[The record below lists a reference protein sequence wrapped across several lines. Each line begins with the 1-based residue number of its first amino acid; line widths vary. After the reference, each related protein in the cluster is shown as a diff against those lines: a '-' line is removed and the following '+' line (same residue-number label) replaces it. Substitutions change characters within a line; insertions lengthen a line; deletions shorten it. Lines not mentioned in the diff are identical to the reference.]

1 MATKPRKKLS
11 DNKSQI
17 AERLKKAREDL
28 ALTQQQVADKA
39 RVSRS
44 AVVHYEK
51 GNVIPG
57 GQELIGLAKALKVTP
72 NYILSGSEGFF
83 DSTAPEHA
91 LAARDADDYVRV
103 AQLGICMQALDR
115 EVAEA
120 VSALVMAL
128 VKAKLSK
135 TQYTDFLM
143 VLDTLSKTMVGF
155 TPELETM
162 MDNKIAAGDFH
173 DLEKSLTKK
182 PRRKTKSKKR

>member
-1 MATKPRKKLS
+1 MAVKPKKKMT
-11 DNKSQI
+11 DDKSQI
-17 AERLKKAREDL
+17 AERLKSAREGL

-57 GQELIGLAKALKVTP
+57 GPELIGLAKALKVTP

-91 LAARDADDYVRV
+91 LAAREVDEYVR
-103 AQLGICMQALDR
+103 ASQLLICMQVLDR

-128 VKAKLSK
+128 VKAKLPK
-135 TQYTDFLM
+135 TKYTTFVK
-143 VLDTLSKTMVGF
+143 VLDSLSETMVGF
-155 TPELETM
+155 TPDIEAY
-162 MDNKIAAGDFH
+162 MDKKEKEGVFDE
-173 DLEKSLTKK
+173 LEKSLTKK
-182 PRRKTKSKKR
+182 PRRKAKPKK